1 VTDALVSAFSG
12 PGAGFMY
19 AITAVLAFVLAIA
32 VERVG
37 LLWVAWR
44 AQPAAVLAALRQGQV
59 EAAIQAAGGH
69 PAARLLRA
77 GAQAGGAGPE
87 GAEAGGAEA
96 AWDAMGAEAALVD
109 EELRRRVAWL
119 ATAGNVSTMVGL
131 LGTIYGLILAF
142 QGLADA
148 SSVERATRIS
158 EGIATAMTTTAWGL
172 LVGIPALALH
182 SLVEGKAHRELAWT
196 EAAAG
201 LLALARRRG
210 GAP

>member
-1 VTDALVSAFSG
+1 MTDALVSAFSG

-77 GAQAGGAGPE
+77 GAQAGGA
-87 GAEAGGAEA
+87 EAGGAEA

-119 ATAGNVSTMVGL
+119 ATAGNVSTMLGL

>member
-1 VTDALVSAFSG
+1 MTDALVSAFSG

-77 GAQAGGAGPE
+77 GAQAGGA
-87 GAEAGGAEA
+87 EA

-119 ATAGNVSTMVGL
+119 ATAGNVSTMLGL

>member
-1 VTDALVSAFSG
+1 MTDAIVAAFSG

-19 AITAVLAFVLAIA
+19 AITAVLAFALAIA
-32 VERVG
+32 VERAALFWGV
-37 LLWVAWR
+37 WR
-44 AQPAAVLAALRQGQV
+44 ARPEQVLDALRAGQV
-59 EAAIQAAGGH
+59 ETAVQAAGGH

-77 GAQAGGAGPE
+77 GAQAQGP
-87 GAEAGGAEA
+87 EA
-96 AWDAMGAEAALVD
+96 AWDAMGAEAALAD
-109 EELRRRVAWL
+109 EVLRRRVAWL
-119 ATAGNVSTMVGL
+119 ATSGNVATMLGL

-148 SSVERATRIS
+148 SSVERASRIS

-182 SLVEGKAHRELAWT
+182 GLMEGKAHRELAWT

-201 LLALARRRG
+201 LLALARRRDATG
-210 GAP
+210 